1 MAMVGDP
8 ITPAGRTRLA
18 TAIKGIGASDNKLMQ
33 AHTKADHHN
42 PTSPMP
48 PDQAPP
54 HCSV

>member
-1 MAMVGDP
+1 MAMVGNP